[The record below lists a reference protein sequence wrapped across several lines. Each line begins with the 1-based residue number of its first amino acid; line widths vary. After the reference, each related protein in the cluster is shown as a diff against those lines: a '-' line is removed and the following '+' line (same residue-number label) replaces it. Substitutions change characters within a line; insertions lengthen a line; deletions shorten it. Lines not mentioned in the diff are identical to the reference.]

1 MKIRFLGAAR
11 EVTGSCFMVETGA
24 VRFLVDCG
32 MFQGGRE
39 ASQKNRDALGF
50 DVAAI
55 DFVLLTH
62 AHLDHSGLLPR
73 LVALGYRGPV
83 YATSATADL
92 LSVMLLD
99 AAYIQEREADWRKAH
114 GKRVEPLYNARQA
127 DLACRSVRRVDYNE
141 EISPHDSVRARFRDA
156 GHILGSATIEV
167 RVRESGRERTLVFS
181 GDLGQPG
188 HPIVQDPVAVE
199 SADILVVE
207 STYGNRLHKNMQRT
221 LDEFVEAVQDTLTRK
236 GGNVIIP
243 AFAVGRTQDL
253 LYLIVKLYR
262 EKRLPALDVYVDS
275 PMATAATEVTLKH
288 LHLADDDAA
297 EAMQWLRANGGHPR
311 IRFVDDHAESKSL
324 ANVKGG
330 AVIISASGMCDAGR
344 IKHHLR
350 HNLPRRECSVVFT
363 GFQAAGTLGRRIVEG
378 NKTVRIFGED
388 IPVLANIYTIGGLS
402 AHADRDALLGWLSH
416 FRHPPARTFVV
427 HGEAATAHGF
437 AEVVH
442 ERFGW
447 PVEVPAQHSEIDI

>member
-11 EVTGSCFMVETGA
+11 EVTGSCFMVETEA

-32 MFQGGRE
+32 MFQGGRD
-39 ASQKNRDALGF
+39 AVQKNREALDF
-50 DVAAI
+50 DVSAL

-83 YATSATADL
+83 YTTSATADL
-92 LSVMLLD
+92 LAVMLLD
-99 AAYIQEREADWRKAH
+99 AAYIQEREADWRKSH
-114 GKRVEPLYNARQA
+114 GKRVEPLYTVKQA
-127 DLACRSVRRVDYNE
+127 DLACRSIRRVAYDE
-141 EISPHDSVRARFRDA
+141 DISPHASVRARFRDA
-156 GHILGSATIEV
+156 GHILGSASIEV
-167 RVRESGRERTLVFS
+167 RVRQRDRERTLVFS

-188 HPIVQDPVAVE
+188 HPIVRDPARVE
-199 SADILVVE
+199 SADVLVVE
-207 STYGNRLHKNMQRT
+207 STYGNRLHKRMQQT
-221 LDEFVEAVQDTLTRK
+221 LDEFVDAISDTLTRK

-288 LHLADDDAA
+288 LQLADEDAS
-297 EAMQWLRANGGHPR
+297 EAMQWLQANRGRPH
-311 IRFVDDHAESKSL
+311 IRFVDDYTESQSL
-324 ANVKGG
+324 ANVRGG

-350 HNLPRRECSVVFT
+350 NNLPR
-363 GFQAAGTLGRRIVEG
+363 
-378 NKTVRIFGED
+378 
-388 IPVLANIYTIGGLS
+388 
-402 AHADRDALLGWLSH
+402 ADC
-416 FRHPPARTFVV
+416 
-427 HGEAATAHGF
+427 
-437 AEVVH
+437 
-442 ERFGW
+442 
-447 PVEVPAQHSEIDI
+447 